1 MSQGGIE
8 LSYIEK
14 KAENLQVKIFNTREE
29 MGKSAATHAA
39 QYLRELAKT
48 KEEINILFAAA
59 PSQNDF
65 LATLIQ
71 EDVPWEK
78 INAMQLDDYI
88 GISNEAPQR
97 FANYLNRHIF
107 DYVPMKQLLL
117 INCENPNVEDEI
129 ARYNEILKTY
139 PVDVSFI
146 GIGENGHIAFNDP
159 SVADFNDKERIKLVE
174 LEESSRVQQVNDG
187 CFDKLENVPKA
198 AMTVTIP
205 AILAARKV
213 FCIVPASTKA
223 RAVYDT
229 INAPISTACPATI
242 LRTHNNA
249 TLYIDKDAGANL

>member
-1 MSQGGIE
+1 MSY
-8 LSYIEK
+8 LEK
-14 KAENLQVKIFNTREE
+14 KVENLQVKIFNTREE
-29 MGKSAATHAA
+29 MGEDAAAHAA

-48 KEEINILFAAA
+48 KDEINILFAAA

-65 LATLIQ
+65 LAALIQ

-88 GISNEAPQR
+88 GISSEAPQR

-107 DYVPMKQLLL
+107 NHVPMKQLLL
-117 INCENPNVEDEI
+117 INCENPNVDDEI
-129 ARYNEILKTY
+129 ARYNGILKTH

-174 LEESSRVQQVNDG
+174 LEETSRVQQVNDG
-187 CFDKLENVPKA
+187 CFDNLENVPKLA
-198 AMTVTIP
+198 ITVTIP
-205 AILAARKV
+205 AILAAGKV

-223 RAVYDT
+223 TAVYDT
-229 INAPISTACPATI
+229 LNAPISTACPATI
-242 LRTHNNA
+242 LRKHSNA
-249 TLYIDKDAGANL
+249 TLYIDKDAAAKL